1 MKRNLLFTIL
11 LLLLPGFHQVF
22 AANAIKK
29 VAPAFWW
36 AGMKNP
42 YYMVI
47 AYHPQTSVFLPVTLR
62 CKKW

>member
-29 VAPAFWW
+29 VAPAFPNY
-36 AGMKNP
+36 KY